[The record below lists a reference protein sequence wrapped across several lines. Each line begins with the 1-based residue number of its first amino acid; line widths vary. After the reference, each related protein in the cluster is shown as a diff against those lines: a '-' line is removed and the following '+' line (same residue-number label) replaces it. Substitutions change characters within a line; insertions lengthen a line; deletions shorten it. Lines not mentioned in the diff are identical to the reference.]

1 MNDKFTSLFD
11 KLRVTDEFK
20 KDTAQKML
28 AVQKAK
34 ERTKVSIRPKHKIVW
49 RVIPVAASLLIVAI
63 IIGLLFLPGENSGN
77 SFTLVASAASTGNAE
92 LNQNSFVPIFSG
104 TRQSYGSSTDDE
116 KRLML
121 SEASIN
127 LKAEGNNIEKIT
139 YTVENGALIVPNI
152 SRKVL
157 AESGLAEDFPDWGY
171 DLKND
176 SVYRSLSVN
185 FNNQPKYD
193 DRVRLIAIKN
203 YTESEGR
210 MDKRYL
216 EILNT
221 HEPVSKEEYQE
232 VLYDYYNLA
241 FSDVKMTAIVTYTD
255 GSSESVS
262 MIFSVDVTV
271 NSVEYDSELRFNHA
285 LADIVLMAKLV

>member
-1 MNDKFTSLFD
+1 MNDKYTSLFD
-11 KLRVTDEFK
+11 KLQVTDEFK
-20 KDTAQKML
+20 KDTVQKML
-28 AVQKAK
+28 AVKK
-34 ERTKVSIRPKHKIVW
+34 EKKGTETGMRPKRKIVW
-49 RVIPVAASLLIVAI
+49 RVIPAAASLLIVAI
-63 IIGLLFLPGENSGN
+63 IIGLLFLPGGNSGN
-77 SFTLVASAASTGNAE
+77 SFTLVASAASAGSAE

-127 LKAEGNNIEKIT
+127 LKVEGNNIEKIT
-139 YTVENGALIVPNI
+139 YTVENGALTVPNI

-157 AESGLAEDFPDWGY
+157 TESEIAKDFPDWGY
-171 DLKND
+171 DKEHD
-176 SVYRSLSVN
+176 TFYRSLSVA
-185 FNNQPKYD
+185 FDNQPKYD
-193 DRVRLIAIKN
+193 DRVRLTAIKN
-203 YTESEGR
+203 FTESEDR
-210 MDKRYL
+210 INKRYL

-221 HEPVSKEEYQE
+221 HEPISKEEYQE

-241 FSDVKMTAIVTYTD
+241 FSDVKMTATVAYSD
-255 GSSESVS
+255 GSSDSVS

-271 NSVEYDSELRFNHA
+271 NSVAYDSELRFNHA